1 MIEMIKNIFL
11 NVQTVPAFDA
21 ATYSDHTAYTV
32 FTVNEGCIE
41 TASGWTLRDAIDLY
55 ARLYEVDRGCIKLMR
70 PFRPQN
76 ITQSFINP
84 NDFPECF
91 SGFVQE
97 VI

>member
-32 FTVNEGCIE
+32 FTIDEGCIE

-70 PFRPQN
+70 PFRPQKLYA
-76 ITQSFINP
+76 FP
-84 NDFPECF
+84 FKVDDFPEL
-91 SGFVQE
+91 GL
-97 VI
+97 